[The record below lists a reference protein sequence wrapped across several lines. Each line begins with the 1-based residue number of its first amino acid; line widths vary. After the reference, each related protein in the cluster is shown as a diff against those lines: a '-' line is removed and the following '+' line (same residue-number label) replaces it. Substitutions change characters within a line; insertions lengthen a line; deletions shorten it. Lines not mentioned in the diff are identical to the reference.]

1 MGEGSFCCLAIG
13 NVVVQ
18 DKITAGSDIRVVLFC
33 CDGLYQRDLMR
44 ELSKAFSL
52 QAVVLQ
58 LGDSRR
64 VSIRD
69 RLWPYRNPRKIV
81 QYISARTLRAS
92 YEQRAATLREELFD
106 RNGPSAELPEEIPI
120 IRVTNINDSATAATL
135 DVHRPDVVCV
145 SGTQLIR
152 NTLRER
158 AASLP
163 LGMINLHTGL
173 SPYTR
178 GGNCNLF
185 ALLEGH
191 PELVGITIHHID
203 GGIDRGDI
211 IITDRPELSPNDN
224 YEMIE
229 AKTFRLGNDRMI
241 DAVLALANGTAKRV
255 TQWTE
260 GKLYLKRTGYIYE
273 PYLHVQV
280 NRLLAQ
286 GLIADYLARRH
297 ELDATVRLIGIS

>member
-1 MGEGSFCCLAIG
+1 
-13 NVVVQ
+13 
-18 DKITAGSDIRVVLFC
+18 
-33 CDGLYQRDLMR
+33 
-44 ELSKAFSL
+44 
-52 QAVVLQ
+52 
-58 LGDSRR
+58 
-64 VSIRD
+64 
-69 RLWPYRNPRKIV
+69 
-81 QYISARTLRAS
+81 LRAS
-92 YEQRAATLREELFD
+92 YEQRAATLREELFY
-106 RNGPSAELPEEIPI
+106 RNGPSAELPGEIPI
-120 IRVTNINDSATAATL
+120 IRVANINDSATAATL